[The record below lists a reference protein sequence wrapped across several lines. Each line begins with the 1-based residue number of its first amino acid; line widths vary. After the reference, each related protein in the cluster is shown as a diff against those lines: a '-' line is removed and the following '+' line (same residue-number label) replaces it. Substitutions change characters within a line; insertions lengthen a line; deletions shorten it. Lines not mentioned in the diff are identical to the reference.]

1 MGQKTHLAPNG
12 LIHLLH
18 DFIMTTTLDT
28 LIIGAG
34 FAGLGTAIQ
43 LKKAG
48 IKNFAILERA
58 TEVGGTWR
66 DNQYPGAACDIP
78 SHLYSFSFAPNPDWS
93 RNYSGSKEILS
104 YVKHLVSYYGLG
116 AYIEFGQTVQ
126 GLKFLEDEG
135 VWEVR
140 TQTQQWRAKSV
151 VVASG
156 PLSNPGYPNIA
167 GLDTF
172 KGHTIHSARWDH
184 AYDFKGKRVAVIG
197 TGASAVQIIPE
208 LVKEV
213 ALLKVFQRTAA
224 WVLPRPDFKTPGWN
238 KLLFR
243 KLPTTQSLMR
253 KALYAVHETM
263 ALGIIWDS
271 MLTRLV
277 ERVSL
282 LHLRHQVKD
291 AWMRRQLKPD
301 FKLGCKRVLVSND
314 YYPALQKPNAEL
326 ISWPIATVCEKGI
339 RTSEGIEH
347 QIDCIVFAT
356 GFDVPKAGTPYPIEG
371 LNGRQLADEWKGGSK
386 AYKSINVSGY
396 PNLFFT
402 FGPNSGPGHNS
413 ALVYME
419 SQIGYTVKAI
429 QTILG
434 KKLKLLDVKPE
445 AQRKHNEQ
453 IQKRLA
459 KTNWNSGCKSW
470 YLTAD
475 GFNSTMYP
483 GFALQYA
490 AQMKTFKVNDYRR
503 V

>member
-1 MGQKTHLAPNG
+1 MNKN
-12 LIHLLH
+12 IY
-18 DFIMTTTLDT
+18 DT

-34 FAGLGTAIQ
+34 FAGLGTAIK
-43 LKKAG
+43 LKEAG
-48 IKNFAILERA
+48 VKNFVILERA
-58 TEVGGTWR
+58 KEVGGTWR

-78 SHLYSFSFAPNPDWS
+78 SQLYSFSFAPNPNWT
-93 RNYSGSKEILS
+93 RNYSGSKEILG
-104 YVKHLVSYYGLG
+104 YVHHLVSKFEL
-116 AYIEFGQTVQ
+116 APFIQFQQTVE
-126 GLKFLEDEG
+126 GLKFLEDDG
-135 VWEVR
+135 VWEVA
-140 TQTQQWRAKSV
+140 TQGKTWLARSV

-156 PLSNPGYPNIA
+156 PLSNPGYPNIQ

-172 KGHTIHSARWDH
+172 KGHKIHSARWDH
-184 AYDFKGKRVAVIG
+184 QYDFKGKRVAVIG

-253 KALYAVHETM
+253 KALFAAHETM

-282 LHLRHQVKD
+282 MHLRRQVKD

-301 FKLGCKRVLVSND
+301 FKLGCKRVLVSNE

-326 ISWPIATVCEKGI
+326 ITWPIATVCEKGI
-339 RTSEGIEH
+339 RTTEGIEH
-347 QIDCIVFAT
+347 HVDCIVFAT
-356 GFDVPKAGTPYPIEG
+356 GFDVPKAGSPYPVQG
-371 LNGRQLADEWKGGSK
+371 LGGRQLAQEWKGGAQ
-386 AYKSINVSGY
+386 AYKSISVAGY

-419 SQIGYTVKAI
+419 SQISYAVAAI
-429 QTILG
+429 QTIL
-434 KKLKLLDVKPE
+434 KKNLKQLDVK
-445 AQRKHNEQ
+445 ADVQRKYNED

-475 GFNSTMYP
+475 GYNSTMYP
-483 GFALQYA
+483 GFATQYA
-490 AQMKTFKVNDYRR
+490 AQMKTFKVSDYQRIR
-503 V
+503 